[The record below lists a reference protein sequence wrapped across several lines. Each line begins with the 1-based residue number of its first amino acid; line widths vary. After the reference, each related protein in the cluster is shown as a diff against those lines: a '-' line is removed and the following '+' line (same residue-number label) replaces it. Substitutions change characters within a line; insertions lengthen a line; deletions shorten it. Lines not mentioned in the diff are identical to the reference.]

1 MSLVDDINAIAAHGC
16 CTTGVWY
23 AQQEKD
29 DQAAFDAYVEAIK
42 TGGGRYKD
50 LYDVCTKH
58 GLEISKRS
66 FRDHITQH
74 HESR

>member
-1 MSLVDDINAIAAHGC
+1 
-16 CTTGVWY
+16 
-23 AQQEKD
+23 
-29 DQAAFDAYVEAIK
+29 
-42 TGGGRYKD
+42 
-50 LYDVCTKH
+50 VCTKH

>member
-1 MSLVDDINAIAAHGC
+1 
-16 CTTGVWY
+16 
-23 AQQEKD
+23 
-29 DQAAFDAYVEAIK
+29 
-42 TGGGRYKD
+42 
-50 LYDVCTKH
+50 VCVKH